1 MLTVA
6 LPVMEARVV
15 WLLTAVVEMET
26 LDVSF

>member
-15 WLLTAVVEMET
+15 WLLTVVVAVET
-26 LDVSF
+26 LAAL

>member
-15 WLLTAVVEMET
+15 WLLTVAVAMET
-26 LDVSF
+26 LDAL